1 MNCYYKYIRHFI
13 RGVQSVLTTLND
25 GGGNDVLKG
34 DMDGGR
40 MFRDLRDIKITPGQ
54 TSHNPDP

>member
-1 MNCYYKYIRHFI
+1 MKCYYKYIRHFI
-13 RGVQSVLTTLND
+13 RGVLTTVND